1 MDNSWRMELRDV
13 MSDILDI
20 WGTERTGVS
29 LGAQD
34 M

>member
-1 MDNSWRMELRDV
+1 MDNTRYAELRDV